1 MSILFC
7 NDFSFTASDCKV
19 TRPKVYHSNCAV
31 IIYQRWPFSVNL
43 KITLLFL
50 VRCQFENFQS
60 YGPVRGAYKIDVA
73 VSKMKG
79 SFCMIGVVIIW
90 HPNRG
95 LTVLSLCSLPSLY
108 KIYNFLGKHFQSR
121 NKNLKAGRLQLAL
134 QTTPGFHCIQCK
146 IMGGWNYL
154 ASSGLLDKITSVH
167 SMNSIQVYPYT
178 CMISLL
184 I

>member
-1 MSILFC
+1 M
-7 NDFSFTASDCKV
+7 
-19 TRPKVYHSNCAV
+19 
-31 IIYQRWPFSVNL
+31 IIYQKWPFSVNL

-50 VRCQFENFQS
+50 VRCQFENFQG
-60 YGPVRGAYKIDVA
+60 YGLVRGANKIDVA

-90 HPNRG
+90 HPN
-95 LTVLSLCSLPSLY
+95 TVLSLCSLSSLY
-108 KIYNFLGKHFQSR
+108 KTYNFLGKLFQSR

-134 QTTPGFHCIQCK
+134 QTAPGFHCIQCN
-146 IMGGWNYL
+146 IMGEWNYL

-167 SMNSIQVYPYT
+167 SMNFIQVYPYT